1 MQSFPGNV
9 YGCSPALR
17 LHITKEHWNTHVLL
31 LFATTCL
38 YLLSNTSH
46 SNYKKKAQAFEST
59 GDRHEALI
67 SSKSMRKLPLAFA
80 VRILHQNVVAI
91 RKDCVPSTTL
101 QFFLY
106 YISTQCL
113 MQLNLMLTWIKLSYQ
128 IKKYNLGPI
137 LGFTTNCSLFILCS
151 LERRKLL
158 VTVICLHIE

>member
-1 MQSFPGNV
+1 MSTVEALPYVCTLQRNTEILMS
-9 YGCSPALR
+9 CS
-17 LHITKEHWNTHVLL
+17 
-31 LFATTCL
+31 
-38 YLLSNTSH
+38 YLLPLVYISCQTPHIVTIKKRLKHLRVQVTGMKAWSH
-46 SNYKKKAQAFEST
+46 QNQCENF
-59 GDRHEALI
+59 LW
-67 SSKSMRKLPLAFA
+67 
-80 VRILHQNVVAI
+80 ILQLGSCIKNVVAI

-158 VTVICLHIE
+158 VTMICLHIE